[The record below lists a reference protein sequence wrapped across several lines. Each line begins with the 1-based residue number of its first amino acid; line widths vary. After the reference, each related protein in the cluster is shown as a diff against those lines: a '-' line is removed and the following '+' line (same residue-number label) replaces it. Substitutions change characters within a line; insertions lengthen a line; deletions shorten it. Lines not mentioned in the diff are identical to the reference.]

1 MRSSCGQPKSQVC
14 VGSGRSALQHPQ
26 FVTARQRP
34 SYRWP
39 MHALVFRWLV
49 CALVAGQFACAPSPE
64 DRVAQVRAM
73 HAEGRFLDTADVVI
87 KLYDEFPNDSEV
99 MRLYG
104 KTMLA
109 VGVPG
114 LAIWA
119 LRTLV
124 AHPDGNDVEAHLLL
138 VHGLKQ
144 SGASFEAFEAVQKV
158 VAVWPD
164 YAQGLVL
171 FAALA
176 LEESDFEA
184 VLSSSE
190 RLIEIDAVRHP
201 LAYIWRVKA
210 LLGLDQ
216 FEDADQALSVA
227 DEALGLRPDID
238 YWRSELCKVSVEV
251 AEAEEDEVKTEERWE
266 KCLQAFPVN
275 QEMMTGAIEFFDEK
289 GDRDR
294 ATAVLVNAV
303 ELAPRFLLARTQLAT
318 RYATELRFSEAE
330 ALLLQATNDS
340 VISPDAWAAL
350 GSYHVE
356 QENFDEAVQ
365 AFEQGLSEFES
376 VSAGLAAA
384 FADAAIQAGQL
395 DKAEMVVAQIDV
407 PEYVA
412 LLRGRIE
419 LEKGDPKEARE
430 YLLDG
435 LRLFSGN
442 SAARFLAGQAAEQL
456 GDIDLAIEDYR
467 DAVRSGPS
475 DSEAAFRL
483 AKIYEAE
490 GKLTSAYH
498 ILSLHRSSSPDEI
511 RILEEVA
518 MLSIKYLPS
527 ELAQKNVDAVD
538 ALPGQQGAAT
548 VLAARLEAR
557 DGGPTA
563 AAAEIIERSRD
574 KGLDLTLPQYVEVLR
589 ELVVF
594 LRQSEQ
600 SLDGLERARAAVAAH
615 PDFAPF
621 HEILAAALIS
631 ADGPNE
637 EIETAWT
644 RAIELDAKSVRAL
657 IGLAELRAEAGQVD
671 EALELFDLATEA
683 DRKKTHA
690 AWRAVRVLLSAKT
703 EEAGDSSAD
712 EGDELDVRKEVGEVA
727 KGRDSE
733 SLVAGTMATT
743 TITEDRSG
751 EIDERLDALLR
762 RDPIHARALNLR
774 ARRLVEDR
782 SDLDRAETLAQR
794 SVRFGGNVRALE
806 TLGLVSLEIGEDA
819 RAVRAFRLALRRR
832 PKSSDLLYY
841 LGRALLAAGNEK
853 AARTA
858 LERSLEGK
866 EFGAAN
872 DARQLLAKLN
882 ADLNAKVDAETDEEQ
897 KGVPSDD

>member
-1 MRSSCGQPKSQVC
+1 M
-14 VGSGRSALQHPQ
+14 QHPQ
-26 FVTARQRP
+26 LVKSRQRP
-34 SYRWP
+34 SHRWP
-39 MHALVFRWLV
+39 MHALV
-49 CALVAGQFACAPSPE
+49 CALIAGQFACAPSPE
-64 DRVAQVRAM
+64 DRIAQVRAI
-73 HAEGRFLDTADVVI
+73 HAEGRFLDTADAVI
-87 KLYDEFPNDSEV
+87 ELYEELPNHPEV

-114 LAIWA
+114 LAVWA

-138 VHGLKQ
+138 VQGLKQ
-144 SGASFEAFEAVQKV
+144 SGASFEAVEAAQEV
-158 VAVWPD
+158 VAAWPD
-164 YAQGLVL
+164 HAEGLVL
-171 FAALA
+171 LAALA
-176 LEESDFEA
+176 LEESNYETA
-184 VLSSSE
+184 LSTSE
-190 RLIEIDAVRHP
+190 RLIEIDPVRRP
-201 LAYIWRVKA
+201 LAYVWQVKA

-216 FEDADQALSVA
+216 FKEADEALSVA
-227 DEALGLRPDID
+227 DEALALRPDIQS
-238 YWRSELCKVSVEV
+238 WRSEFCKVSVEV
-251 AEAEEDEVKTEERWE
+251 AEAEEDEVKTAERWE
-266 KCLQAFPVN
+266 KCVQAFPVH
-275 QEMMTGAIEFFDEK
+275 QEIMSGAIKFFDEK
-289 GDRDR
+289 GNRDR
-294 ATAVLVNAV
+294 STAVLVNAV
-303 ELAPRFLLARTQLAT
+303 ELAPRFLSARTQLAT
-318 RYATELRFSEAE
+318 RYATEQRFSEAE
-330 ALLLQATNDS
+330 ALLLQATNDGQIRPS
-340 VISPDAWAAL
+340 AWAAL

-365 AFEQGLSEFES
+365 AFEQVLSEFES
-376 VSAGLAAA
+376 MPAGSLAAY
-384 FADAAIQAGQL
+384 ADAAIQAGQL

-419 LEKGDPKEARE
+419 LEKGNPKEARE

-475 DSEAAFRL
+475 DSEAAIRL

-490 GKLTSAYH
+490 GKLTSAH
-498 ILSLHRSSSPDEI
+498 HMLGLHRSSSPDEI
-511 RILEEVA
+511 RILEEVT
-518 MLSIKYLPS
+518 MLSIKYLSS

-548 VLAARLEAR
+548 ILAARLKAR

-563 AAAEIIERSRD
+563 GAAEIIERSRD

-589 ELVVF
+589 ELVDF
-594 LRQSEQ
+594 LGRSEQ
-600 SLDGLERARAAVAAH
+600 SLDGLLRARAAVAAH

-621 HEILAAALIS
+621 HEILAAALSS

-637 EIETAWT
+637 DIEAAWT
-644 RAIELDAKSVRAL
+644 RTIELDAKNARAL
-657 IGLAELRAEAGQVD
+657 IGLADLTAEAGEFD
-671 EALELFDLATEA
+671 KALELYDLATEA
-683 DRKKTHA
+683 DRKETHG
-690 AWRAVRVLLSAKT
+690 AWRAIRVLLSAST
-703 EEAGDSSAD
+703 D
-712 EGDELDVRKEVGEVA
+712 EGDDLDVSEEIGGVA

-733 SLVAGTMATT
+733 SLVARTTGTPTT
-743 TITEDRSG
+743 PTTPPMTEYRSG
-751 EIDERLDALLR
+751 EIDERLDALLK

-794 SVRFGGNVRALE
+794 SVRFGGNVQALE
-806 TLGLVSLEIGEDA
+806 TLGLVSLEIGENA

-832 PKSSDLLYY
+832 PKASNLRYH
-841 LGRALLAAGNEK
+841 LGRALLAAGNKE

-858 LERSLEGK
+858 FERSLEGG
-866 EFGAAN
+866 EFDAAN

-882 ADLNAKVDAETDEEQ
+882 ADLKAKVDAETDDEQ
-897 KGVPSDD
+897 EGVPSND